1 MSKPISSYQQYL
13 PATLQEDAIVGGFLV
28 AFEQILSGNI
38 STNEVANESANPLGL
53 EDMINGVHLYFNPRQ
68 TPEEFLPWLA
78 GWVALSIRDDW
89 KVEVKREF
97 IQQIV
102 KLYRL
107 RGTKQGLTQVLQLYL
122 TNSGFGDN
130 VKIFDRFEHFP
141 DYFQV
146 QLTLNDRDPEKYW
159 RQVKIAKAIIDQEKP
174 AHTFYTLKILVPT
187 MQMTK
192 RAIASYPFTLFST
205 PKTQEFTIEV
215 AITATQISADKI
227 PAIAK
232 QIAVQIQGELKKIT
246 PYAPTVETNNQT
258 ISIKQKITYQQ
269 FLDNLSKFNI
279 ILSNHTD
286 NLLVGNLA
294 VNLYFNLNGIEYSN
308 QLLSQSLSL
317 LPVLK
322 ICRKNTAGQIIE
334 GNTIIKQSLEPQRSG
349 MQITQLMWT
358 SPYRFNLFNLPTDQ
372 TLELEASVKI
382 NKPQKTTPD
391 LVNNIMVRLQDNSSK
406 FYLLTP
412 NAVTSSNKIK
422 ITRTLNYQQFLD
434 TLDEL
439 KLVVK
444 NLSNV
449 AISGKVSV
457 QVTMNINQ
465 RSASFQLFQEDFNL
479 AAVPLKNIL
488 QICYKDENGNVVT
501 NIEEPILTIIGTT

>member
-13 PATLQEDAIVGGFLV
+13 PAILQEDAIIGGFLQ

-38 STNEVANESANPLGL
+38 STNELAKDSTNPLGL
-53 EDMINGVHLYFNPRQ
+53 EEIINGIHLYFNPRQ

-107 RGTKQGLTQVLQLYL
+107 RGTKDGLTQVLQLYL

-130 VKIFDRFEHFP
+130 VKIFDRFDNFP
-141 DYFQV
+141 NYFQV

-187 MQMTK
+187 MQITK
-192 RAIASYPFTLFST
+192 RSSASYPFTLFST
-205 PKTQEFTIEV
+205 TQTQEFTIEV
-215 AITATQISADKI
+215 AITPDQISADKI
-227 PAIAK
+227 PVIAK
-232 QIAVQIQGELKKIT
+232 KIAVQIQGDLKEIT
-246 PYAPTVETNNQT
+246 PYSPILTTNNQT
-258 ISIKQKITYQQ
+258 ISVKQKITYQQ
-269 FLDNLSKFNI
+269 FLDNSSKFNI
-279 ILSNHTD
+279 ILSNRTD

-294 VNLYFNLNGIEYSN
+294 VNLYFNLNGTEYSN
-308 QLLSQSLSL
+308 QLLSQTLNLS
-317 LPVLK
+317 PVLK
-322 ICRKNTAGQIIE
+322 ICRKDTSGQIIE
-334 GNTIIKQSLEPQRSG
+334 GNTIIKQSQEPQRSG
-349 MQITQLMWT
+349 IQITQLMWT
-358 SPYRFNLFNLPTDQ
+358 DPYRFNLFDLPINQ
-372 TLELEASVKI
+372 TLELEASVRI

-391 LVNNIMVRLQDNSSK
+391 LTNKIMVRLQDESSK

-412 NAVTSSNKIK
+412 DTVTSSNKIK
-422 ITRTLNYQQFLD
+422 ITRTLDYQQFLQ

-439 KLVVK
+439 KLIVK
-444 NLSNV
+444 NLNNV
-449 AISGKVSV
+449 AVSGKVSV

-465 RSASFQLFQEDFNL
+465 RSTSFQLFQEDFNL

-501 NIEEPILTIIGTT
+501 NVEEPILTVIGTT

>member
-1 MSKPISSYQQYL
+1 
-13 PATLQEDAIVGGFLV
+13 
-28 AFEQILSGNI
+28 
-38 STNEVANESANPLGL
+38 
-53 EDMINGVHLYFNPRQ
+53 
-68 TPEEFLPWLA
+68 
-78 GWVALSIRDDW
+78 
-89 KVEVKREF
+89 
-97 IQQIV
+97 
-102 KLYRL
+102 
-107 RGTKQGLTQVLQLYL
+107 
-122 TNSGFGDN
+122 
-130 VKIFDRFEHFP
+130 
-141 DYFQV
+141 
-146 QLTLNDRDPEKYW
+146 
-159 RQVKIAKAIIDQEKP
+159 
-174 AHTFYTLKILVPT
+174 
-187 MQMTK
+187 MTK

>member
-13 PATLQEDAIVGGFLV
+13 PANLQEDAIVGGFLL

-38 STNEVANESANPLGL
+38 SPNELANESVNSLGL
-53 EDMINGVHLYFNPRQ
+53 EEIINKIHLYFNPRQ

-89 KVEVKREF
+89 KLEVKQEF

-107 RGTKQGLTQVLQLYL
+107 RGTKEGLTQVLQLYL
-122 TNSGFGDN
+122 TNSELGDN
-130 VKIFDRFEHFP
+130 VKIFDRFDNFP

-187 MQMTK
+187 MQLTK
-192 RAIASYPFTLFST
+192 RSLVSYPFKLFST
-205 PKTQEFTIEV
+205 PQTQEFTLEV
-215 AITATQISADKI
+215 AITLNQISADKI

-232 QIAVQIQGELKKIT
+232 KIAVQIQGDLIEIT
-246 PYAPTVETNNQT
+246 PYAPTLTTNNQI
-258 ISIKQKITYQQ
+258 ISVKQKITYQQ
-269 FLDNLSKFNI
+269 FLDNASKFNI
-279 ILSNHTD
+279 ILSNRTD
-286 NLLVGNLA
+286 NLLVGTLA
-294 VNLYFNLNGIEYSN
+294 VNLYFNLNGKEYSN

-322 ICRKNTAGQIIE
+322 ICRKDTSGQVIE
-334 GNTIIKQSLEPQRSG
+334 GNTMIKQAQEPQRSG

-358 SPYRFNLFNLPTDQ
+358 DPYRFNLFDLPIDQ

-391 LVNNIMVRLQDNSSK
+391 LINNIMVRLRDDSSK

-422 ITRTLNYQQFLD
+422 ITRTINYQQFLE
-434 TLDEL
+434 TVEGL

-449 AISGKVSV
+449 EVSGKVSV

-465 RSASFQLFQEDFNL
+465 RSTSFQLFQEDFNL

>member
-13 PATLQEDAIVGGFLV
+13 PATLQEDAIVGGFLQ
-28 AFEQILSGNI
+28 AFEQILSGN
-38 STNEVANESANPLGL
+38 TTENESANESAHPLGL
-53 EDMINGVHLYFNPRQ
+53 EEIINGIHLYFNPRQ

-107 RGTKQGLTQVLQLYL
+107 RGTKEGLTQVLQLYL

-130 VKIFDRFEHFP
+130 VKIFDRFDHFP

-187 MQMTK
+187 MQITK
-192 RAIASYPFTLFST
+192 RSLASYPFKLFGT
-205 PKTQEFTIEV
+205 PQTQEFTLEV
-215 AITATQISADKI
+215 AITANQISTDKI

-232 QIAVQIQGELKKIT
+232 QIAVQIQGDLQKIA
-246 PYAPTVETNNQT
+246 PYAPKITTNNQT
-258 ISIKQKITYQQ
+258 ISVKQKITYQQ
-269 FLDNLSKFNI
+269 FLDNFSKFNI
-279 ILSNHTD
+279 ILSNRTD

-294 VNLYFNLNGIEYSN
+294 VNLYFNLNGKEYSN

-322 ICRKNTAGQIIE
+322 ICRKDNSGQVIE
-334 GNTIIKQSLEPQRSG
+334 GNTIIKQAQEPQRSG
-349 MQITQLMWT
+349 MQITQAMWT
-358 SPYRFNLFNLPTDQ
+358 EPYRFNLFDLPADQ
-372 TLELEASVKI
+372 TLELEAVVEINQPQVITSELTNKI
-382 NKPQKTTPD
+382 T
-391 LVNNIMVRLQDNSSK
+391 VRIQDNNSK

-412 NAVTSSNKIK
+412 NIAINDNTIK
-422 ITRTLNYQQFLD
+422 ITRQLNYQQFLQTVD
-434 TLDEL
+434 SL

-444 NLSNV
+444 NLNNV
-449 AISGKVSV
+449 AVIGKVSV

-465 RSASFQLFQEDFNL
+465 RLSSFQLFQEDLNL

-501 NIEEPILTIIGTT
+501 NIKEPILTIIGTT